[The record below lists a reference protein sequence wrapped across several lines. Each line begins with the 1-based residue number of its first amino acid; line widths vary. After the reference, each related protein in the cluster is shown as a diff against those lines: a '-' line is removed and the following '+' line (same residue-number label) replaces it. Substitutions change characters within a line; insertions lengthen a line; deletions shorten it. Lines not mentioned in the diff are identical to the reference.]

1 MKKILL
7 LCSLALTG
15 VLGATIVSCGGEPTT
30 DDTGNDNNNDNTN
43 TGDTFDASKNIV
55 LYSRE
60 SGSGTRECFFEGI
73 GYGDVAKEDVWN
85 DGVVVSSQSSNAA
98 IMQNVG
104 SNEYGLGYCSLDS
117 IDTVKT
123 IKGLT
128 YEGVEATEDT
138 VVDGSY
144 KLQRNFNFVVASDD
158 ALSAK
163 NALAKNAFVAFMTK
177 SKEGLSAIASKGGIL
192 TTSVVKAESWKTI
205 QERDFANIKDINGV
219 TINACGSTSVLNVLN
234 ALANAFKEQTGCT
247 VTPNQKGSGDAVKG
261 VLGQLDD
268 KKQYEIGFL
277 SREIKDS
284 ELKQLN
290 KEKNVSG
297 AICKDAVV
305 PIVNAKNTK
314 VTNVTAAVLVKAY
327 KGEVKTWQAFI
338 DALAA

>member
-15 VLGATIVSCGGEPTT
+15 ILGATIVSCGGEPTT

-73 GYGDVAKEDVWN
+73 GYGDVKKEDKWN
-85 DGVVVSSQSSNAA
+85 EGVVVSSQSSNAA

-117 IDTVKT
+117 IDTVST

-128 YEGVEATEDT
+128 YEGVKASQDT

-158 ALSAK
+158 VLSAK

-177 SKEGLSAIASKGGIL
+177 SREGLSAIAAEGGIL
-192 TTSVVKAESWKTI
+192 TTSVAKAESWKTI

-234 ALANAFKEQTGCT
+234 GLARAFKEQTGCI
-247 VTPNQKGSGDAVKG
+247 VTPNQNGSGDAVKG
-261 VLGQLDD
+261 VLGQLNN
-268 KKQYEIGFL
+268 KQYEIGFL
-277 SREIKDS
+277 SREVETS
-284 ELKQLN
+284 ELEKLSD
-290 KEKNVSG
+290 KNVHG

-314 VTNVTAAVLVKAY
+314 VTNVTAEVLVKAY

>member
-73 GYGDVAKEDVWN
+73 GYGAVKKDDVWN
-85 DGVVVSSQSSNAA
+85 EGVVVSSQSSNAA

-117 IDTVKT
+117 IDTVST

-128 YEGVEATEDT
+128 YEGVEATQDT

-144 KLQRNFNFVVASDD
+144 KLQRNFNYVVASDD

-177 SKEGLSAIASKGGIL
+177 SKEGLSAIAAEGGIL
-192 TTSVVKAESWKTI
+192 TTSIVKAESWKTI

-234 ALANAFKEQTGCT
+234 GLASAFKEQTGCI

-261 VLGQLDD
+261 VLGQLGD

-277 SREIKDS
+277 SREIEDS

-290 KEKNVSG
+290 KDKNFHG

>member
-73 GYGDVAKEDVWN
+73 GYGDVAKKDVWN

-98 IMQNVG
+98 IMQIVG

-117 IDTVKT
+117 IDTVNT

-128 YEGVEATEDT
+128 YEGVEANEDT

-144 KLQRNFNFVVASDD
+144 KLQRSFNYVVASDD
-158 ALSAK
+158 VLSAK

-177 SKEGLSAIASKGGIL
+177 SKEGLSAIAAKGGIL

-205 QERDFANIKDINGV
+205 QERDYPNLNIKGV

-234 ALANAFKEQTGCT
+234 GLASAFKEQTGCI
-247 VTPNQKGSGDAVKG
+247 VTPNQTGSGDAVKG
-261 VLGQLDD
+261 VLGQLDN
-268 KKQYEIGFL
+268 KQYEIGFL
-277 SREIKDS
+277 SREIEDS
-284 ELKQLN
+284 ELKQLSD
-290 KEKNVSG
+290 KNVHG

>member
-15 VLGATIVSCGGEPTT
+15 VLGATIVSCGGEEPAK

-73 GYGDVAKEDVWN
+73 GYGDVKKEDKWN

-98 IMQNVG
+98 IMQIVG

-117 IDTVKT
+117 IDTVST
-123 IKGLT
+123 IKGVT
-128 YEGVEATEDT
+128 YEGVEANQDT

-158 ALSAK
+158 ALSEK

-177 SKEGLSAIASKGGIL
+177 SREGLSAIAAKGGIL
-192 TTSVVKAESWKTI
+192 TTNVAKAESWKKI
-205 QERDFANIKDINGV
+205 QERDYPNLDIKGV

-234 ALANAFKEQTGCT
+234 GLASAFKEQTGCI
-247 VTPNQKGSGDAVKG
+247 VTPNQTGSGDAVKG
-261 VLGQLDD
+261 VLGQFNN
-268 KKQYEIGFL
+268 KQYEIGFL
-277 SREIKDS
+277 SREVKDS
-284 ELKQLN
+284 ELKELID
-290 KEKNVSG
+290 KNVR

>member
-30 DDTGNDNNNDNTN
+30 DDDTGNDNNNDNTN

-73 GYGDVAKEDVWN
+73 GYGDVAKVDDFN
-85 DGVVVSSQSSNAA
+85 DDVVVSSQSSNAA
-98 IMQNVG
+98 IMQIVG

-117 IDTVKT
+117 IDTVNT

-128 YEGVEATEDT
+128 YEGVEANEDT

-144 KLQRNFNFVVASDD
+144 KLQRSFNYVVASDD
-158 ALSAK
+158 VLSAK

-177 SKEGLSAIASKGGIL
+177 SREGLSAIAAKGGIL

-205 QERDFANIKDINGV
+205 QERDFPNLDIKGV

-234 ALANAFKEQTGCT
+234 GLASAFKEQTGCI
-247 VTPNQKGSGDAVKG
+247 VTPNQSGSGDAVNG
-261 VLGQLDD
+261 VLGKLNN
-268 KKQYEIGFL
+268 KQYEIGFL

-284 ELKQLN
+284 ELNQLN
-290 KEKNVSG
+290 EEKNVHG

-314 VTNVTAAVLVKAY
+314 VTNVTAEVLVKAY

>member
-43 TGDTFDASKNIV
+43 TGDTFDASKNII

-60 SGSGTRECFFEGI
+60 SKSGTRECFFEGI
-73 GYGDVAKEDVWN
+73 GYDEVKKEDKWN

-98 IMQNVG
+98 IMQIVG

-117 IDTVKT
+117 IDTVST
-123 IKGLT
+123 IKGLA
-128 YEGVEATEDT
+128 YEGVKASQDT

-158 ALSAK
+158 VLSAK

-177 SKEGLSAIASKGGIL
+177 SREGLSAIAAKGGIL
-192 TTSVVKAESWKTI
+192 TTSVAKAQSWKEI
-205 QERDFANIKDINGV
+205 QERDFPNLDIDGV
-219 TINACGSTSVLNVLN
+219 TINACGSTSVSNVLN
-234 ALANAFKEQTGCT
+234 GLANAFKEQTGCT

-261 VLGQLDD
+261 VLGQNED

-277 SREIKDS
+277 SREIEAS

-290 KEKNVSG
+290 EEKNVHG

-314 VTNVTAAVLVKAY
+314 VTNVTAEVLVKAY

>member
-43 TGDTFDASKNIV
+43 TGDTFDASKNII

-60 SGSGTRECFFEGI
+60 KGSGTRECFFEGI

-85 DGVVVSSQSSNAA
+85 DDVVVSSQSSNAA
-98 IMQNVG
+98 IMQVVG

-117 IDTVKT
+117 IDTVST

-128 YEGVEATEDT
+128 YEGVEATQDT

-158 ALSAK
+158 VLSAK

-177 SKEGLSAIASKGGIL
+177 SKEGLSAIAAKGGIL
-192 TTSVVKAESWKTI
+192 TTSVAKAQSWKTI
-205 QERDFANIKDINGV
+205 QEKDYPNLDIKGV

-234 ALANAFKEQTGCT
+234 GLASAFKEQTGCI
-247 VTPNQKGSGDAVKG
+247 VTPNQKGSGDAVNG
-261 VLGQLDD
+261 VLGQNEDN
-268 KKQYEIGFL
+268 KQYEIGFL

-290 KEKNVSG
+290 EEKNFHG
-297 AICKDAVV
+297 AICRDAVV

>member
-15 VLGATIVSCGGEPTT
+15 VLGATIVSCGGEPAT

-73 GYGDVAKEDVWN
+73 GYGDVKKEDKWN
-85 DGVVVSSQSSNAA
+85 EGVVVSSQSSNAA

-117 IDTVKT
+117 IDTVST

-128 YEGVEATEDT
+128 YEGVKATQDT
-138 VVDGSY
+138 VVDGTY

-158 ALSAK
+158 VLSAK

-177 SKEGLSAIASKGGIL
+177 SREGLSAIAAEGGIL
-192 TTSVVKAESWKTI
+192 TTSVAKAQSWKTI
-205 QERDFANIKDINGV
+205 QERDFANIKDIDGV

-234 ALANAFKEQTGCT
+234 GLARAFEEQTGCI
-247 VTPNQKGSGDAVKG
+247 VTPNQNGSGDAVKG
-261 VLGQLDD
+261 VLGQLNN
-268 KKQYEIGFL
+268 KQYEIGFL
-277 SREIKDS
+277 SREIEAG
-284 ELKQLN
+284 ELEKLN
-290 KEKNVSG
+290 KDKNVRG

-314 VTNVTAAVLVKAY
+314 VTNVTAEVLVKAY